1 MTKGKIFWIIG
12 VCIAILG
19 IDAALKAYTYHSIA
33 PMRWS
38 ASFYPYGGIPI
49 FQNFL
54 GVDFSLNY
62 VSNKGAAWGMFAGFQ
77 EYLLYFRFLI
87 MGGILAYIFV
97 KKLSFFT
104 KFSLALVLTGAI
116 GNVIDFFLY
125 GHVVDMF
132 LFSFWGYLFP
142 VFNVADSA
150 IFSGVALLL
159 LHSLLEKGP
168 KNYFRVL

>member
-1 MTKGKIFWIIG
+1 MTKGRVFWIIG
-12 VCIAILG
+12 VCLAILG
-19 IDAALKAYTYHSIA
+19 IDVALKMYAHHNIA

-38 ASFYPYGGIPI
+38 SVMYPYGGIAI

-54 GVDFSLNY
+54 GIDFSLNY

-87 MGGILAYIFV
+87 MGVIFV
-97 KKLSFFT
+97 YLFNKKLSFFSR
-104 KFSLALVLTGAI
+104 FALALILTGAI
-116 GNVIDFFLY
+116 GNVIDFFVY

-142 VFNVADSA
+142 VFNIADSA
-150 IFSGVALLL
+150 IFCGVALLV
-159 LHSLLEKGP
+159 LHSIFEKGP
-168 KNYFRVL
+168 KNRTRIF